1 MHILFLCV
9 ANSARSQIAE
19 GLARH
24 AAPSHW
30 QISSAGSQPT
40 RVRPEAIACLAEQ
53 GIDIT
58 SHVSKGAEAFDSNEI
73 DWVITL
79 CAEEACPAS
88 LLGAPR
94 LHWPIKDPAIDGT
107 EEERISEFRR
117 ARDEIQK
124 LVSEFLR
131 EKTDTLPN
139 SSE

>member
-40 RVRPEAIACLAEQ
+40 QVRPEAITCLAEQ

-58 SHVSKGAEAFDSNEI
+58 GHVSKGTQDFDANKI

-94 LHWPIKDPAIDGT
+94 LYWPVKDPAIEGT
-107 EEERISEFRR
+107 QEERMSAFRR
-117 ARDEIQK
+117 ARDEIHE
-124 LVSEFLR
+124 LISGFLR
-131 EKTDTLPN
+131 EKTQTLPN